1 MNIKILTIVLLTFVL
16 SPASLAQVE
25 FSIGGYAGG
34 GSIQGNSPSEGS
46 FGTSVFLEANLP
58 LFEEVFPRLSF
69 IYARDFSALIPD
81 SRQGYFPFVQG
92 FSFKGVTSQ
101 YFDSKIFLEEAV
113 GLLMLND
120 RTFIDTDSWE
130 YGIVLSFVGG
140 FDLRNFNLKGFKL
153 GAGVEY
159 GLTFTG
165 TLPQYFNLFLQFQFT
180 L

>member
-25 FSIGGYAGG
+25 FSIGGHAGG

-46 FGTSVFLEANLP
+46 FGASVFLEANLP

-140 FDLRNFNLKGFKL
+140 FDLRNFDLKGFKL

>member
-1 MNIKILTIVLLTFVL
+1 MNIKILTIIILTFIL
-16 SPASLAQVE
+16 SSALSAQVE

-46 FGTSVFLEANLP
+46 FGTSVFLEANIP

-69 IYARDFSALIPD
+69 IYARDFSVLIPD

-113 GLLMLND
+113 GFLMLND

-140 FDLRNFNLKGFKL
+140 FDLRNFDLKGFKL

-165 TLPQYFNLFLQFQFT
+165 TLPQYFNLFVQFHYT